1 MRSIL
6 LLFCATAAAFSADF
20 SGIWIGKMSS
30 RGGEL
35 QDVSFQFVQTGKKLS
50 GKLYGD
56 YKSSRIVEGTVDE
69 YGINFVVIAEE
80 QAGNQI
86 NETRLRF
93 TGCMKSGELELTRER
108 EQSVNAGNSGG
119 AQIREGPKQTL
130 WLKKLL

>member
-1 MRSIL
+1 MRPLL
-6 LLFCATAAAFSADF
+6 LLFATTAIAADL
-20 SGIWIGKMSS
+20 SGIWIGKISS
-30 RGGEL
+30 RNGEL
-35 QDVSFQFVQTGKKLS
+35 QDVSFQFVQKGGKLT

-69 YGINFVVIAEE
+69 YGINFVVITEE

-108 EQSVNAGNSGG
+108 ERSVNAGNSGG
-119 AQIREGPKQTL
+119 AQVREGPKQTL